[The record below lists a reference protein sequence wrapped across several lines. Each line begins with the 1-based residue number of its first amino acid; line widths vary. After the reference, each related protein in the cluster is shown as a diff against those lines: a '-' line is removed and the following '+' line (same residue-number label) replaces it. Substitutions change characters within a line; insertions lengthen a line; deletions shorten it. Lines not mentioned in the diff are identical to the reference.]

1 MPENESTS
9 PEFRAK
15 TKLGGRCVAKTCGWH
30 NEDGTYGCS
39 DLRVLQFH
47 HKEGGGSAARRDGT
61 DSNRMIAYEIL
72 RYIKRGWPPRFE
84 LLCAICHA
92 IDSKP
97 RQQGARLHKQPARIR
112 RSQQKEGQPMRRV
125 REKAEVEAEQAE
137 RRFLAAMRQ
146 QSREDAAFGD

>member
-1 MPENESTS
+1 MLENESPS

-15 TKLGGRCVAKTCGWH
+15 ATLGGRCVAKTCRWH
-30 NEDGTYGCS
+30 NEDGTYGCT

-47 HKEGGGSAARRDGT
+47 HMEGGGSEARKDGK

-84 LLCAICHA
+84 LLCANCHA

-112 RSQQKEGQPMRRV
+112 RSQQKQGQSLRRV
-125 REKAEVEAEQAE
+125 REKPEIEAEQAE
-137 RRFLAAMRQ
+137 RLFLAAMRRQ
-146 QSREDAAFGD
+146 TEEDRLLL